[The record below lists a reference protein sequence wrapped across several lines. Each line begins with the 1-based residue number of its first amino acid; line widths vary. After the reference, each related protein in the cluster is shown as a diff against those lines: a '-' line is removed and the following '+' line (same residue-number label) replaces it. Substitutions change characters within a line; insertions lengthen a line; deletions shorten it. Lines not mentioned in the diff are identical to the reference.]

1 MITKCWMLLIYLCYH
16 HELMPAA
23 FTPTWMT
30 RQFPCDV
37 ISNKTSNTVKF
48 DCKGRHLEEIPAGI
62 TTNATHL
69 DLSENFIKSIK
80 DESFSKLTNLTQL
93 NLNWANKSK
102 DSYGC
107 RLLNISANAFKN
119 LIKLKQLRLSGNCL
133 TEIPRNLPDSV
144 ETLELEINKISLDKL
159 HDKSFIGLKNIT
171 NLFLSKN
178 CYFWN
183 PCGKSVAIMEK
194 PFQILDKLNALNLS
208 FNNLT
213 HVPKGLPQSIT
224 ILDLDSNKIEFISKD
239 DFQGLLNLKVL
250 DIKGNCPR
258 CHNARYPCVPC
269 PNGSIDIHPDAFQRL
284 TQLEILNLGGNSLNY
299 LDPSWFQSLTNL
311 KVLYLAFNFLLKSIT
326 GEEPSFRA
334 FSYLHRLEKLDL
346 SFNYAL
352 GLYPEKITLSQNFSN
367 LRSLKTL
374 HLEALVFQRIGPD
387 TLTPLYNL
395 KNLSAL
401 NLGTN
406 FIIYSNSTLFSH
418 FSHVKMIYLSENRL
432 YPTTIE
438 SPPTLTDRYNQNSD
452 LSISPSITT
461 PPKDFSYEIS
471 QRLIKQEC
479 FDSGR
484 VLILSSNNLFFISS
498 KLFEGYGNISCLN
511 LSGNGFSQA
520 LNGTEFKMLPN
531 LTYLDLSFNK
541 VDLAYNN
548 AFKELK
554 KLQVLDL
561 SYNPHYFKAFG
572 VTLNLNFT
580 QNLPVLRVLNMS
592 HNEISTLTTKEMYS
606 KSLAELIFTHNNL
619 GKLWKDRDGSYNKL
633 FTNLSNLTILDI
645 SSNGI
650 AKIPDDVYE
659 YLPHNLT
666 TLRISHNL
674 LREFSWDKLPFHQL
688 QSLDLSYN
696 HLSTLTTIDSNITQ
710 TLIFLDLSHNH
721 IVSVEKCFLKSLKS
735 LRTLSLRNN
744 KLTSVNETAF
754 ESGPDFQTLF
764 LQRNPFECTCDLL
777 NFILWI
783 NGSKVKI
790 PRLTTQVNCHTPVN
804 LKGQPLV
811 NFETNQCVNSEK
823 AQQIYALTTSIIIL
837 FMIVSTVAHL
847 FYWDASYVLHYM
859 KAKLKGYTSLN
870 SPDTIYDVFVTYD
883 TKDPQV
889 SEWVMSNLRVQL
901 EEEGDKYHP
910 LCLEERDWPLGVPLV
925 DNLTQ
930 SIQYSRKTLFVL
942 TKGYVK
948 TGAFKLAMY
957 LAHQRLLDENVDVI
971 VLLMLEPVLQ
981 HSHFLRLRK
990 RLCESS
996 VVEWPRTAAAEPWF
1010 WQNLRSVIRV
1020 DNQVMYNKTYSK
1032 YFTTK

>member
-1 MITKCWMLLIYLCYH
+1 MITKCWMLLFCLCCH
-16 HELMPAA
+16 HEILPAA
-23 FTPTWMT
+23 CKPTWMT

-37 ISNKTSNTVKF
+37 ISTNTSEVKF
-48 DCKGRHLEEIPAGI
+48 DCKGRHLEKVPEGI
-62 TTNATHL
+62 TSNATDL

-80 DESFSKLTNLTQL
+80 ADSLSNLLNLTQL
-93 NLNWANKSK
+93 NLNFANKPK
-102 DSYGC
+102 NGYGC
-107 RLLNISANAFKN
+107 RKLNISANAFKN
-119 LIKLKQLRLSGNCL
+119 LTKIKQLELSGNCL
-133 TEIPRNLPDSV
+133 TEIPRNLPHSV
-144 ETLELEINKISLDKL
+144 EKLDININKISLDKL
-159 HDKSFIGLKNIT
+159 NNSFIGLKNIT
-171 NLFLSKN
+171 NLLLSKN

-194 PFQILDKLNALNLS
+194 PFQILDKLQVLDLS
-208 FNNLT
+208 YNNLT
-213 HVPKGLPQSIT
+213 HVPKGLPQSLT
-224 ILDLDSNKIEFISKD
+224 SLHMDSNKIENISKD

-250 DIKGNCPR
+250 DIQGNCPR
-258 CHNARYPCVPC
+258 CHNAPYPCVPC
-269 PNGSIDIHPDAFQRL
+269 PNGSIHIHPDAFQRL
-284 TQLEILNLGGNSLNY
+284 TQLETLNLGGNSLNY
-299 LDPSWFQSLTNL
+299 LDPSWFQSLKNL
-311 KVLYLAFNFLLKSIT
+311 KELFVAFNFLQKAVT
-326 GEEPSFRA
+326 GKDTPVKA

-352 GLYPEKITLSQNFSN
+352 GLYPEKLTLSKDFSQ

-387 TLTPLYNL
+387 TLTPLRNL

-406 FIIYSNSTLFSH
+406 FIIYSNSTLFTN
-418 FSHVKMIYLSENRL
+418 FSHLKMIYLAENRL

-452 LSISPSITT
+452 LSISPSITAT
-461 PPKDFSYEIS
+461 PKDFSYEIS
-471 QRLIKQEC
+471 HSLIKQEC

-484 VLILSSNNLFFISS
+484 VLILSSNNLFFISP

-606 KSLAELIFTHNNL
+606 KSLAELIFAHNNL
-619 GKLWKDRDGSYNKL
+619 GKLWKDRDSTYKKL

-645 SSNGI
+645 SFNGI

-659 YLPHNLT
+659 YLPRNLT
-666 TLRISHNL
+666 TLRISHNCL
-674 LREFSWDKLPFHQL
+674 SDFSWDKLPFHQL

-696 HLSTLTTIDSNITQ
+696 HLSTLTTINSNITQ

-721 IVSVEKCFLKSLKS
+721 ISQVHNGFLQSLKS

-744 KLTSVNETAF
+744 KLTIVNRTTF
-754 ESGPDFQTLF
+754 KSGPEFQTLF
-764 LQRNPFECTCDLL
+764 LQGNPFECTCDSID
-777 NFILWI
+777 FILWI
-783 NGSKVKI
+783 EQSDVKI
-790 PRLTTQVNCHTPVN
+790 PRLTTQVTCNTPVN
-804 LKGQPLV
+804 QRNKILISF
-811 NFETNQCVNSEK
+811 NINQCVNAEQAK
-823 AQQIYALTTSIIIL
+823 QIYALTTSIIIL

-859 KAKLKGYTSLN
+859 KAKLKGYRSLN

-883 TKDPQV
+883 TKDPHV

-901 EEEGDKYHP
+901 EEEGDKIHP
-910 LCLEERDWPLGVPLV
+910 LCLEERDWPPGVPLV

-1010 WQNLRSVIRV
+1010 WQNLRTVIRV

>member
-1 MITKCWMLLIYLCYH
+1 MAVEYSSPEELLLTLTHSFHTLCCLTQACMSLVEGLSTDSERREVVAKVDEVVMNYVC
-16 HELMPAA
+16 LLKAA
-23 FTPTWMT
+23 EAASGGSPGDQSVNALSHYSATMSPYIRDM
-30 RQFPCDV
+30 
-37 ISNKTSNTVKF
+37 
-48 DCKGRHLEEIPAGI
+48 GL
-62 TTNATHL
+62 TTNVNCC
-69 DLSENFIKSIK
+69 E
-80 DESFSKLTNLTQL
+80 
-93 NLNWANKSK
+93 
-102 DSYGC
+102 
-107 RLLNISANAFKN
+107 KN
-119 LIKLKQLRLSGNCL
+119 LK
-133 TEIPRNLPDSV
+133 NLPC
-144 ETLELEINKISLDKL
+144 ISLDKL
-159 HDKSFIGLKNIT
+159 NNSFIGLKNIT
-171 NLFLSKN
+171 NLLLSKN

-194 PFQILDKLNALNLS
+194 PFQILDKLQVLDLS
-208 FNNLT
+208 YNNLT

-224 ILDLDSNKIEFISKD
+224 ILRLDTNKIENIYKD
-239 DFQGLLNLKVL
+239 DFQG
-250 DIKGNCPR
+250 

-284 TQLEILNLGGNSLNY
+284 TQLETLNLGGNSLNY
-299 LDPSWFQSLTNL
+299 LKPSWFQSLKNL
-311 KVLYLAFNFLLKSIT
+311 KELYLAFNFLLKSVT
-326 GEEPSFRA
+326 GEEPSFEA

-352 GLYPEKITLSQNFSN
+352 GLYPEKLTLSKDFSQ

-387 TLTPLYNL
+387 TLTPLQS
-395 KNLSAL
+395 KK
-401 NLGTN
+401 
-406 FIIYSNSTLFSH
+406 FISN
-418 FSHVKMIYLSENRL
+418 FSHVKMIYLAENRL

-452 LSISPSITT
+452 LSISPSITAT
-461 PPKDFSYEIS
+461 PKDFSYEIS
-471 QRLIKQEC
+471 HSLIKQEC

-484 VLILSSNNLFFISS
+484 VLILSSNNLFFISP

-541 VDLAYNN
+541 VDMAYND

-619 GKLWKDRDGSYNKL
+619 GKLWKDRDSSYKKL

-645 SSNGI
+645 SFNGI
-650 AKIPDDVYE
+650 AKIPEDVYE
-659 YLPHNLT
+659 YLPRNLT
-666 TLRISHNL
+666 ALRISHNCL
-674 LREFSWDKLPFHQL
+674 SDFSWDKLPFHQL

-696 HLSTLTTIDSNITQ
+696 HLSTLTTINSNITQ
-710 TLIFLDLSHNH
+710 TLTFLDLSHNH
-721 IVSVEKCFLKSLKS
+721 ISQVHNGFLQSLKS

-744 KLTSVNETAF
+744 KLTIVNRTTF
-754 ESGPDFQTLF
+754 KSGPEFQTLF
-764 LQRNPFECTCDLL
+764 LQGNPFECTCDSID
-777 NFILWI
+777 FILWI
-783 NGSKVKI
+783 EQSDVKI
-790 PRLTTQVNCHTPVN
+790 PRLTTQVTCNTPVN
-804 LKGQPLV
+804 QRNKILIRF
-811 NFETNQCVNSEK
+811 NISQCVNAEK
-823 AQQIYALTTSIIIL
+823 AKQIYALTTSIIIL

-859 KAKLKGYTSLN
+859 KAKLKGYRSLN

-883 TKDPQV
+883 TKDPHV

-901 EEEGDKYHP
+901 EEEGDKIHP
-910 LCLEERDWPLGVPLV
+910 LCLEERDWPPGIPLV

-1010 WQNLRSVIRV
+1010 WQNLRTVIRV